1 MHALASRLYPICR
14 SITGDGV
21 RETLAI
27 LSERIP
33 LEVVEVPSGREVF
46 DWEVPKE
53 WNPRQAWIA
62 DSSGRRIVDAADH
75 NLHLLNYS
83 VPFRGQLSLRD
94 LDEHLYSLPEQPD
107 LIPYR
112 TSYYVERWGFCLPHR
127 QRQSLEDD
135 TYQVVVDT
143 TLEPGHLTYGEL
155 YLPGETEREFLL
167 SCHVCH
173 PSLANDNLSGIA
185 VCAFLAEILSR
196 VERRWSYRF
205 LFVPGTIGA
214 ITWLA
219 GNHETAQRIQ
229 AGLVAANLGD
239 AGGFHYK
246 RSWRGDA
253 IIDRVVRQALGDLG
267 VELETEDFVP
277 YGYDERQYASPAFR
291 LPVGSLTR
299 TPYGRYPEYH
309 TSADDLDFLKPESL
323 GGSLAAYLAVVN
335 EIDGAPRYRS
345 LNPACEPQL
354 GKRGLYATLGGDA
367 EGRQRQLT
375 LLWVLNLADG
385 DHSLRDIAERSKL
398 PPAEIE
404 AAAEALLEA
413 ELLTDG

>member
-1 MHALASRLYPICR
+1 MQALASRLYPICR

-33 LEVVEVPSGREVF
+33 LEVVEVPSGREIF
-46 DWEVPKE
+46 DWVVPKE
-53 WNPRQAWIA
+53 WNLRQAWIA

-112 TSYYVERWGFCLPHR
+112 TSYYSERWGFCLSHR
-127 QRQSLEDD
+127 QRLSLEED

-196 VERRWSYRF
+196 VEKTWSYRF

-219 GNHETAQRIQ
+219 NNPEAAERVD

-239 AGGFHYK
+239 GGAFHYK
-246 RSWRGDA
+246 RSWHGDA
-253 IIDRVVRQALGDLG
+253 IVDRVVRQALGDLG
-267 VELETEDFVP
+267 VELEIEDFVP

-309 TSADDLDFLKPESL
+309 TSADNLDFLRPESL
-323 GGSLAAYLAVVN
+323 GGSLAAYLAVAA
-335 EIDGAPRYRS
+335 EIDGACRYRS
-345 LNPACEPQL
+345 TNPACEPQL
-354 GKRGLYATLGGDA
+354 GKRGLYATLGGES
-367 EGRQRQLT
+367 EGKQRQLT

-398 PPAEIE
+398 PLAEIE
-404 AAAEALLEA
+404 AAADMLLEA
-413 ELLTDG
+413 GLLTEG

>member
-83 VPFRGQLSLRD
+83 VPFRGQLSMRD

-127 QRQSLEDD
+127 QRESLEDD

-143 TLEPGHLTYGEL
+143 TLEPGHLTYGEF
-155 YLPGETEREFLL
+155 YLPGETEREFLF

-219 GNHETAQRIQ
+219 GNHEAAQRIQ

-239 AGGFHYK
+239 AGDFHYK

-345 LNPACEPQL
+345 LNPTCEPQL

-385 DHSLRDIAERSKL
+385 DHSLRDIAERSML